1 MGMSAEEEEEE
12 EESHL
17 TWVYER
23 RCTMTKMECS
33 VKISPVSK

>member
-1 MGMSAEEEEEE
+1 MGMSAEEEEE

-23 RCTMTKMECS
+23 RGTMTKTESS